1 MTPFEKVQCL
11 MSVVLSL
18 PTLHNFLATLARV
31 GAFAL
36 VLLAVPGYAKTGA
49 TVKDDSIRHFNIK
62 IPESELVDLRRRIA
76 ATKRPERE
84 AVSDATQGV
93 QLATLSSPITHLDT
107 ENHSRKE

>member
-1 MTPFEKVQCL
+1 MAASSYAQTVIKKETTVSQL
-11 MSVVLSL
+11 D
-18 PTLHNFLATLARV
+18 TLQLD
-31 GAFAL
+31 
-36 VLLAVPGYAKTGA
+36 AVPQTDTAE
-49 TVKDDSIRHFNIK
+49 IRPFRFNV
-62 IPESELVDLRRRIA
+62 PEEQLVDLRRRVA